1 MRLFAADA
9 KVDAL
14 RKAPL
19 FEGLSRKELE
29 ELARLADDLEVSE
42 GKVLTKQGETGR
54 EFFVLMDG
62 EVEVERDGKSLGRRG
77 AGDFIGEISL
87 LEDIP
92 RTATVTAVTSVRLFV
107 LTAQSFR
114 SVVEALP
121 EVENKVLRTLARR
134 LADMSDDPAVSLS
147 APSGD
152 EPITSGG
159 R

>member
-1 MRLFAADA
+1 MRLFAHDT

-29 ELARLADDLEVSE
+29 ELAKLADDLEVPA
-42 GKVLTKQGETGR
+42 GKVLTRQGDTGR

-62 EVEVERDGKSLGRRG
+62 EVEVERDGSSLGRRG

-92 RTATVTAVTSVRLFV
+92 RTATVTAATPLRLFV

-114 SVVEALP
+114 SVVEAQP

-134 LADMSDDPAVSLS
+134 LAAMSDDPAVS
-147 APSGD
+147 
-152 EPITSGG
+152 
-159 R
+159 

>member
-1 MRLFAADA
+1 MKLGHNSKTDLI
-9 KVDAL
+9 KGV
-14 RKAPL
+14 PL
-19 FEGLSRKELE
+19 FSAASKQ
-29 ELARLADDLEVSE
+29 ELAEIASIADEIDLPE
-42 GKVLTKQGETGR
+42 GKVLIKEGDTGR

-62 EVEVERDGKSLGRRG
+62 EVEVERDGQSLGRRG

-114 SVVEALP
+114 SVVEAQP

-134 LADMSDDPAVSLS
+134 LADMSDDPAVS
-147 APSGD
+147 
-152 EPITSGG
+152 
-159 R
+159 

>member
-1 MRLFAADA
+1 VRLFAHDT

-29 ELARLADDLEVSE
+29 ELAKLADDLEVPP
-42 GKVLTKQGETGR
+42 GKVLTRQGDTGR

-62 EVEVERDGKSLGRRG
+62 EVEVERDGSSLGKRG

-87 LEDIP
+87 LEDMP
-92 RTATVTAVTSVRLFV
+92 RTATVTATTQLRLFV

-114 SVVEALP
+114 SVVEAQP

-134 LADMSDDPAVSLS
+134 LAAMSDDPAVS
-147 APSGD
+147 
-152 EPITSGG
+152 
-159 R
+159 